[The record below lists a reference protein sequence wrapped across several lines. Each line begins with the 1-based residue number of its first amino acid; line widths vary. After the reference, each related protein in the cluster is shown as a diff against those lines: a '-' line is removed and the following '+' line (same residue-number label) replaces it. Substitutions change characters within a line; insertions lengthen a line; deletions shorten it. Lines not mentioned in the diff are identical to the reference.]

1 MSNETDGEGGAT
13 GADKRAGAGPSD
25 DGVVKQ
31 AADVPATRPS
41 RAALEPPTRP
51 SAMQLLA
58 DPEDFPDD
66 GPVAA
71 SLRRIDSYVGQVEQ
85 LALFGLLLVIVGIGV
100 IQAIATKAF
109 NHSFLWSFDA
119 VRAGTFAIAMAGAAF
134 ASHQA
139 RHLSMDLVS
148 RKVSGRTRQLLRIAM
163 GLFTV
168 FATALLFYSGYHL
181 TDRLWNEAGNH
192 SIPPHLVALMIPVGC
207 ALIMFH
213 TAMHL
218 LIDVDYLRRGKLPP
232 EKVPTGH

>member
-1 MSNETDGEGGAT
+1 MSNESDGDGGAGGK
-13 GADKRAGAGPSD
+13 GARAGKPSD
-25 DGVVKQ
+25 DGVVQ
-31 AADVPATRPS
+31 QGAEVPATRPS
-41 RAALEPPTRP
+41 RSALEPPTRP

-58 DPEDFPDD
+58 DPAGFPDD

-71 SLRRIDSYVGQVEQ
+71 TIRRVDNYVGQVEQ
-85 LALFGLLLVIVGIGV
+85 FALFGLLLIIVGIGV
-100 IQAIATKAF
+100 VQAIATKAF
-109 NHSFLWSFDA
+109 HHSFLWSFDA

-192 SIPPHLVALMIPVGC
+192 AIPPHLVALMIPVGC

-218 LIDVDYLRRGKLPP
+218 LIEVDYLRRGKLPP